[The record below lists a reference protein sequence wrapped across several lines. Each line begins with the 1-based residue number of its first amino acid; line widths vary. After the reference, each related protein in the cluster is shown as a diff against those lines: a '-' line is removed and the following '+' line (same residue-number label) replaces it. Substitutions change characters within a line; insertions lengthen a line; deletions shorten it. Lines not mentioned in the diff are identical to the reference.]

1 MVLPEEINRITQ
13 KRDKQTVSIFKSG
26 SGTQAYVANKLLE
39 KKEKVVLIT
48 PDINSLE
55 EIWSL
60 IQLFS
65 QSGRQGA
72 ENRWIKFP
80 PFKTKRRD
88 VDSWADR
95 WSGLFSLWENKY
107 SGVLLTLDNFLPLW
121 PSASILSKEYEYLIQ
136 GEEFSP
142 EQILEIAINW
152 GYERVSL
159 VTRKGEISVRGDIL
173 DIYSPGYDYP
183 IRLEFFGDTLESIR
197 LFEPISQRS
206 KQEHEE
212 IILLPVAPAILKKE
226 YVDQAREKWQYLWK
240 TGELDKKTRSKLEL
254 FIQEQNPFL
263 WPGIF
268 YQKTVPLTDWLGDE
282 AIYILIQA
290 DTLQNQLSEV
300 EANWKKYFQEDKSA
314 NGLNWPEEK
323 VIQPKERARQGWLDK
338 RQVLF
343 ENLPL
348 GDRNQG
354 LFLPEKRYQ
363 SFQDLFWRPED
374 RRRPRS
380 ALLDNL
386 GTWQKTQNQTVLSF
400 RSENSKN
407 RFFNLLDG
415 SDLNIKTIYH
425 PSKNGIYALVSS
437 FSSGLELEWNK
448 ILVLAEDVLFP
459 AQESTKKRKSIG
471 KDFKG
476 LRSFEGIS
484 PGDLLVHRDY
494 GLAEFAGLT
503 RLQVEDSGND
513 YLLLVYAG
521 GDKLYVPVDKLN
533 LVQRYKGPEGVVP
546 SLDKLGSN
554 KWGKTKEKVR
564 KVLESIAHDLV
575 EMYAYRKVTKRYSYS
590 TDDELYQEFEATF
603 DFEETVD
610 QEQAIADV
618 IDDMEN
624 PEPMDRLVCGDSGF
638 GKTEVA
644 LRAAFLTVASGKQAA
659 LLCPTTVLA
668 EQHYKNF
675 QKRMNDFSVNVAM
688 VSRFVSPAKQKK
700 ILKQAERGEI
710 DILIGTH
717 RLLSSDVR
725 LPKLSLFILDEEQ
738 RFGVRHKEKLKKLRQ
753 NIDVLTLTA
762 TPIPRTLQLSLSG
775 IRQLSVIETPPEE
788 RKPVQ
793 TSLLDRDPEVLK
805 DILERELARQG
816 QIFWVYN
823 RVKGI
828 ARVKDFVQSLCP
840 QARISIAHG
849 QMSERRLEETMHAF
863 WQGDLDIL
871 ICTAIIESGLDFPK
885 ANTLVVDQAQMFGLG
900 QLYQL
905 RGRVG
910 RSSEQAYAYFV
921 VPSVDKLSQNA
932 SKRLRTIL
940 DLDYLGAG
948 FQVAM
953 EDLRLR
959 GAGNILGEAQSGN
972 MSKVGLDL
980 FLEMLEQEIRKVKG
994 EPLKQETDPELNIT
1008 FEANIPGE
1016 YIVDPQERLHYYKCL
1031 SGSKSKK
1038 QLYEWAEEIRDRFG
1052 PIPVQVKNLLS
1063 VLELKKELARLQVER
1078 ADLFA
1083 KKIVLSWSESSRPVN
1098 PEIFVSWLKE
1108 HQDFLNFYPPG
1119 KLEIRLE
1126 DHSDISQAMQMAI
1139 KHLEK
1144 LNEGEKAW
1152 QVQ

>member
-1 MVLPEEINRITQ
+1 MVLPQEINRITQ
-13 KRDKQTVSIFKSG
+13 KRDKQTVSILKSG

-39 KKEKVVLIT
+39 KEEKVVLIT

-65 QSGRQGA
+65 QSGSPGA
-72 ENRWIKFP
+72 EKRWIKFP
-80 PFKTKRRD
+80 SFKTKRRD

-95 WSGLFSLWENKY
+95 WAGLFSLWENKY
-107 SGVLLTLDNFLPLW
+107 SGVLLTLDNFIPLW
-121 PSASILSKEYEYLIQ
+121 PPASILSEEYEYLIQ

-142 EQILEIAINW
+142 EQILETAINW

-159 VTRKGEISVRGDIL
+159 VTRKGEISIRGDIL

-206 KQEHEE
+206 KQENLE

-240 TGELDKKTRSKLEL
+240 TGELDKKTRSQLEL

-263 WPGIF
+263 WPGVF

-354 LFLPEKRYQ
+354 ISLPEKRYQ

-386 GTWQKTQNQTVLSF
+386 RTWQKTQNQTVLSF

-415 SDLNIKTIYH
+415 SDLKIKTIYH
-425 PSKNGIYALVSS
+425 PSKSGIYALVSS

-494 GLAEFAGLT
+494 GLAEFAGLS

-546 SLDKLGSN
+546 SLDKLGTN

-575 EMYAYRKVTKRYSYS
+575 EMYAYRKVTKGYSYS

-624 PEPMDRLVCGDSGF
+624 PEPMDRLICGDSGF

-675 QKRMNDFSVNVAM
+675 QKRMSDFSVNVAM

-959 GAGNILGEAQSGN
+959 GAGNILGEAQSGS

-1108 HQDFLNFYPPG
+1108 HQDFLTFYPPG
-1119 KLEIRLE
+1119 KLEVRLE
-1126 DHSDISQAMQMAI
+1126 DHNDISQAMQMAI